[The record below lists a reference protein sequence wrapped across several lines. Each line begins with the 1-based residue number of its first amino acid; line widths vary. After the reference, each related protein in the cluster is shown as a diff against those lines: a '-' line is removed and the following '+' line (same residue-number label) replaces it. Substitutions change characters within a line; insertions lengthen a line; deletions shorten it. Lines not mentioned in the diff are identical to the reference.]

1 MVFFVVLMYVNG
13 SWIST
18 HVLKENKGIVEV
30 VVMYLHR
37 YSRTVVVLLAACI
50 FSLANNCLGE
60 EKKDAPA
67 KAKRPPLLVT
77 TIEVTEGAIQAISDF
92 VGTTYFARVSE
103 VAADLEGLVTKVSF
117 DEGDRIA
124 KGDELV
130 QLDTQI
136 LEAEIAAA
144 KAAYEQNLV
153 DLENAERDFER
164 IEGLHRSGSVS
175 ETDYDSYRAKKL
187 RLEKHSAMLEAEHN
201 RLLIAKNK
209 KSIRAPFAG
218 IAVLQPVEV
227 GEWVA
232 KGGRVAVI
240 ADDSQIEVKVEVP
253 MEILENLEK
262 GREVPIRI
270 GSREYT
276 GVFTSFIARG
286 DVTTRTFTAMFS
298 MENPNNIV
306 EGLETLIS
314 LPKGSE
320 ATGLL
325 VPRDAV
331 VDKYG
336 KTMVYR
342 VVDGKAVEVPV
353 QVAGYVGL
361 QAVVIGE
368 GLTAGQEIV
377 VRGSKRV
384 EDGLPLQFR

>member
-1 MVFFVVLMYVNG
+1 
-13 SWIST
+13 
-18 HVLKENKGIVEV
+18 
-30 VVMYLHR
+30 MYLHR
-37 YSRTVVVLLAACI
+37 YSRTAVVLLVACI

-60 EKKDAPA
+60 EKKEASA

-77 TIEVTEGAIQAISDF
+77 TVEVVEGAIQAMSDF

-103 VAADLEGLVTKVSF
+103 VAADLEGLVTSVNF
-117 DEGDRIA
+117 DEGDRVV
-124 KGDELV
+124 KGEELV

-144 KAAYEQNLV
+144 KATYEQNLV
-153 DLENAERDFER
+153 DLENAARDFER
-164 IEGLHRSGSVS
+164 IAGLHRDGSVS

-209 KSIRAPFAG
+209 KSIRAPFDG

-232 KGGRVAVI
+232 KGGSVAVI
-240 ADDSQIEVKVEVP
+240 ADDSDIEVEVEIP

-262 GREVPIRI
+262 GREVRIRI
-270 GSREYT
+270 GRREYE
-276 GVFTSFIARG
+276 GAFISYIARG
-286 DVTTRTFTAMFS
+286 DVATRTFTARFS
-298 MENPNNIV
+298 LKNPDSIV
-306 EGLETLIS
+306 EGLEALIS
-314 LPKGSE
+314 LPKGDE
-320 ATGLL
+320 TTGLL

-336 KTMVYR
+336 KTLVFR

-353 QVAGYVGL
+353 QVGGYVGL
-361 QAVVIGE
+361 QAVVTSDD
-368 GLTAGQEIV
+368 LVPGQEIV
-377 VRGSKRV
+377 VKGSRRV
-384 EDGLPLQFR
+384 EDGLTLQFR

>member
-1 MVFFVVLMYVNG
+1 
-13 SWIST
+13 
-18 HVLKENKGIVEV
+18 
-30 VVMYLHR
+30 MYLHR
-37 YSRTVVVLLAACI
+37 YSRTIVVLLVASI

-60 EKKDAPA
+60 EKKEAPA
-67 KAKRPPLLVT
+67 KDKRPPLLVT
-77 TIEVTEGAIQAISDF
+77 TVEVEEGSIQTMADF

-103 VAADLEGLVTKVSF
+103 VAADLEGLVTRVNF
-117 DEGDRIA
+117 DDGDRVG

-144 KAAYEQNLV
+144 KAAFAQNMV
-153 DLENAERDFER
+153 DLENAERDFAR
-164 IEGLHRSGSVS
+164 IEGLYRDGSVS

-201 RLLIAKNK
+201 RLLIARNK
-209 KSIRAPFAG
+209 KSIRAPFDG

-232 KGGRVAVI
+232 KGGMVAVI
-240 ADDSQIEVKVEVP
+240 ADDSEIEVVVEVP
-253 MEILENLEK
+253 MEILENLDN
-262 GREVPIRI
+262 GRVVRIRI
-270 GSREYT
+270 GSREYE
-276 GVFTSFIARG
+276 GIFVSYIARG
-286 DVTTRTFTAMFS
+286 DVATRTFTARFS
-298 MENPNNIV
+298 LKNPGSII
-306 EGLETLIS
+306 EGLESLIS
-314 LPKGSE
+314 LPKGGE
-320 ATGLL
+320 TTGLL

-353 QVAGYVGL
+353 QVGGYVGL
-361 QAVVIGE
+361 QAVVTSE
-368 GLTAGQEIV
+368 TLVPGQEIV
-377 VRGSKRV
+377 VKGSRRV

>member
-1 MVFFVVLMYVNG
+1 MVFFTVLMY
-13 SWIST
+13 IIRADMYPC
-18 HVLKENKGIVEV
+18 LKESKGRVEGF
-30 VVMYLHR
+30 VMYLHI
-37 YSRTVVVLLAACI
+37 YKRTVVVLLACCI
-50 FSLANNCLGE
+50 LFLADNCFGE
-60 EKKDAPA
+60 EKKEASA
-67 KAKRPPLLVT
+67 KAKLPPLLVT
-77 TIEVTEGAIQAISDF
+77 TAEVEEGAIQAMSDF
-92 VGTTYFARVSE
+92 VGTTFFARVSE
-103 VAADLEGLVTKVSF
+103 VAADLEGLVTRVNF
-117 DEGDRIA
+117 EEGDRLG
-124 KGDELV
+124 KGEELV

-144 KAAYEQNLV
+144 KAAYEQNQV

-164 IEGLHRSGSVS
+164 IEGLHREGSIS

-209 KSIRAPFAG
+209 KSIRAPFNG

-240 ADDSQIEVKVEVP
+240 ADDSEIEVEVEVP

-262 GREVPIRI
+262 GREVQMRI

-276 GVFTSFIARG
+276 GTFVSYIARG
-286 DVTTRTFTAMFS
+286 NVATRTFSARFS
-298 MENPNNIV
+298 LKNPDSVV
-306 EGLETLIS
+306 EGLEVLIS
-314 LPKGSE
+314 LPKGSK
-320 ATGLL
+320 TVGLL

-353 QVAGYVGL
+353 QVGGYVGL
-361 QAVVIGE
+361 QAVVTSD
-368 GLTAGQEIV
+368 GLAPGQEIV
-377 VRGSKRV
+377 VKGSRRL

>member
-1 MVFFVVLMYVNG
+1 
-13 SWIST
+13 
-18 HVLKENKGIVEV
+18 
-30 VVMYLHR
+30 MYLHR
-37 YSRTVVVLLAACI
+37 YSRTVAVLLAACI
-50 FSLANNCLGE
+50 LFVANNCLSE
-60 EKKDAPA
+60 EKKEAPA

-77 TIEVTEGAIQAISDF
+77 TVEVEEGAIQAMSDF

-103 VAADLEGLVTKVSF
+103 VAADLEGLVTRVNF
-117 DEGDRIA
+117 DEGDRIE

-164 IEGLHRSGSVS
+164 MEGLHRDGSVS

-209 KSIRAPFAG
+209 KSIRAPFDG

-240 ADDSQIEVKVEVP
+240 ADDSEIEVEVEVP

-262 GREVPIRI
+262 GREAQMMI
-270 GSREYT
+270 GGREYT
-276 GVFTSFIARG
+276 GTFVAYIARG
-286 DVTTRTFTAMFS
+286 DVATRTFTAKFS
-298 MENPNNIV
+298 LKNPDSIV
-306 EGLETLIS
+306 EGLEALIS
-314 LPKGSE
+314 LPKGGE
-320 ATGLL
+320 TTGLL

-336 KTMVYR
+336 KTLVYR
-342 VVDGKAVEVPV
+342 VVDGKAVEVQV
-353 QVAGYVGL
+353 QVGGYVGL
-361 QAVVIGE
+361 QAVVTSD
-368 GLTAGQEIV
+368 GLAPGQEIV
-377 VRGSKRV
+377 VKGSRRV

>member
-1 MVFFVVLMYVNG
+1 
-13 SWIST
+13 
-18 HVLKENKGIVEV
+18 
-30 VVMYLHR
+30 MYLHR
-37 YSRTVVVLLAACI
+37 YSRKIAVLLTVCI
-50 FSLANNCLGE
+50 FALANNCLGE
-60 EKKDAPA
+60 EKKEAPA

-77 TIEVTEGAIQAISDF
+77 TVAVEEGAIQAMSDF

-103 VAADLEGLVTKVSF
+103 VAADLEGLVTSVNF
-117 DEGDRIA
+117 DEGDRVE

-164 IEGLHRSGSVS
+164 IKGLHQNGSVS

-187 RLEKHSAMLEAEHN
+187 RLEKHSTMLEAEHN

-209 KSIRAPFAG
+209 KSIKAPFGG

-232 KGGRVAVI
+232 KGGMVAVI
-240 ADDSQIEVKVEVP
+240 ADDSEMEVEVEVP
-253 MEILENLEK
+253 VEILENLEK
-262 GREVPIRI
+262 GRGVRIRI
-270 GSREYT
+270 GSREYEGT
-276 GVFTSFIARG
+276 FFSYIARG
-286 DVTTRTFTAMFS
+286 DVATRTFSARFS
-298 MENPNNIV
+298 LKNPDFIV
-306 EGLETLIS
+306 EGLEALIS
-314 LPKGSE
+314 LPKGGE
-320 ATGLL
+320 TTGLL

-336 KTMVYR
+336 KTLVYR

-353 QVAGYVGL
+353 QVGGYDGL
-361 QAVVIGE
+361 QAVVTSDK
-368 GLTAGQEIV
+368 LTPGQEIV
-377 VRGSKRV
+377 VKGSRRV
-384 EDGLPLQFR
+384 EDGLNLQFR

>member
-1 MVFFVVLMYVNG
+1 MHLGFRKIVFVAAAALVL
-13 SWIST
+13 
-18 HVLKENKGIVEV
+18 
-30 VVMYLHR
+30 
-37 YSRTVVVLLAACI
+37 
-50 FSLANNCLGE
+50 FLANNCLGE
-60 EKKDAPA
+60 EKKEAAA

-77 TIEVTEGAIQAISDF
+77 TIEVTEGTIQAMSDF

-103 VAADLEGLVTKVSF
+103 VASDLEGLVTRVNF
-117 DEGDRIA
+117 DEGDRVA

-136 LEAEIAAA
+136 LEAEITAAR
-144 KAAYEQNLV
+144 AAYEQNLV
-153 DLENAERDFER
+153 DLENAERDFKR
-164 IEGLHRSGSVS
+164 IEGLHRDGSVS

-187 RLEKHSAMLEAEHN
+187 RLEKHSTMLEAEHN

-209 KSIRAPFAG
+209 KSIRAPFGG
-218 IAVLQPVEV
+218 IVVLQPVEV

-240 ADDSQIEVKVEVP
+240 ADDSQIEVEVEVP
-253 MEILENLEK
+253 MEILENLGK

-270 GSREYT
+270 AGREYT
-276 GVFTSFIARG
+276 GMFTSFIARG
-286 DVTTRTFTAMFS
+286 DVATRTFTAKFS
-298 MENPNNIV
+298 LENPNGIV
-306 EGLETLIS
+306 EGLEALIS
-314 LPKGSE
+314 LPKGGE
-320 ATGLL
+320 TAGLL

-342 VVDGKAVEVPV
+342 VVEGKAVEVPV

-361 QAVVIGE
+361 QAVVTGE
-368 GLTAGQEIV
+368 GLTAGQDIV

>member
-1 MVFFVVLMYVNG
+1 MVFFAVILYDIG
-13 SWIST
+13 SRIRT
-18 HVLKENKGIVEV
+18 HVLKKNKRKVEV

-37 YSRTVVVLLAACI
+37 YSQTVVVLLAACI
-50 FSLANNCLGE
+50 FFLANNCLGE
-60 EKKDAPA
+60 EKKEPPV

-77 TIEVTEGAIQAISDF
+77 TMEVEKGAIQAMSDF

-103 VAADLEGLVTKVSF
+103 VAADLEGLVTRVNF
-117 DEGDRIA
+117 DEGDRIV
-124 KGDELV
+124 KGEELV

-153 DLENAERDFER
+153 DLENAARDFER
-164 IEGLHRSGSVS
+164 IAGLHQDGSVS

-201 RLLIAKNK
+201 RLLISKNK
-209 KSIRAPFAG
+209 KSIRAPFGG

-232 KGGRVAVI
+232 KGGSVAVI
-240 ADDSQIEVKVEVP
+240 ADDSDIEVEVEIP

-262 GREVPIRI
+262 GLEVQIRI
-270 GSREYT
+270 GRREYEGT
-276 GVFTSFIARG
+276 FISYIARG
-286 DVTTRTFTAMFS
+286 DVATRTFTARFS
-298 MENPNNIV
+298 LKNPDSII
-306 EGLETLIS
+306 EGLEALIS
-314 LPKGSE
+314 LPKGGE
-320 ATGLL
+320 TTGLL

-336 KTMVYR
+336 KTLVFR

-353 QVAGYVGL
+353 RVGGYVGL
-361 QAVVIGE
+361 QAVVTSDD
-368 GLTAGQEIV
+368 LVPGQEIV
-377 VRGSKRV
+377 VKGSRRV
-384 EDGLPLQFR
+384 EDGLTLQFR